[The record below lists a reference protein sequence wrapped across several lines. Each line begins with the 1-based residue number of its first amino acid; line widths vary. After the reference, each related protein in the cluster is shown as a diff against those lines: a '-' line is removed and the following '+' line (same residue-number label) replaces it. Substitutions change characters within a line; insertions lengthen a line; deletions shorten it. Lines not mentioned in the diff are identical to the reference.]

1 MRLFKR
7 LMQNKNM
14 KKKLLYYE
22 KGSFDE
28 FVKKFS
34 KGEDNVYS
42 ISYLTDKNIALRYT
56 AINGVEHFIIDITV
70 MVMSALARNDLRII
84 YESWISLLNEENESN
99 IDYCVEKS
107 FLSEACDI
115 FSYYFERNEECDKVM
130 SQIEEIKEDNNE
142 ESKIFSIVNCDKNEF
157 NSVVEQFEKQLYG
170 HENFKENFKKQLEAF
185 ILLNKMK
192 RRKVFSLLICGK
204 SGVGKTEVGR
214 ILQRQ
219 MYPDDLPIK
228 INFGNYSGK
237 GSLWSLIGS
246 PKGYVGSEQ
255 GGELTNKIL
264 HSKSKIIVIDELDK
278 ADEAI
283 FTFFYEMLEDGQYTD
298 LDGKVIN
305 LDGYI
310 IVFTANLNN
319 KNFKDMIPEP
329 LFSRFDM
336 TYEFQPLSYTDKL
349 KFITDFTDKLLKD
362 YKEHIGGLDEF
373 NIKKQIIEKNYQT
386 SDNLRNIKRK
396 VMNDFVELVG
406 EESAW
411 K

>member
-1 MRLFKR
+1 
-7 LMQNKNM
+7 MQNKNM

-228 INFGNYSGK
+228 INFGNCSGK

-373 NIKKQIIEKNYQT
+373 NIKKQIIEKNYQI

>member
-373 NIKKQIIEKNYQT
+373 NIKKQIIEKNYQI

>member
-1 MRLFKR
+1 
-7 LMQNKNM
+7 MQNKNM

-396 VMNDFVELVG
+396 VINDFVELVG

>member
-1 MRLFKR
+1 
-7 LMQNKNM
+7 M

>member
-1 MRLFKR
+1 
-7 LMQNKNM
+7 M

-373 NIKKQIIEKNYQT
+373 NIKKQIIEKNYQI

>member
-1 MRLFKR
+1 
-7 LMQNKNM
+7 MQNKNM

-264 HSKSKIIVIDELDK
+264 HSKSKIIVIDE
-278 ADEAI
+278 
-283 FTFFYEMLEDGQYTD
+283 
-298 LDGKVIN
+298 
-305 LDGYI
+305 
-310 IVFTANLNN
+310 
-319 KNFKDMIPEP
+319 
-329 LFSRFDM
+329 
-336 TYEFQPLSYTDKL
+336 
-349 KFITDFTDKLLKD
+349 
-362 YKEHIGGLDEF
+362 
-373 NIKKQIIEKNYQT
+373 
-386 SDNLRNIKRK
+386 
-396 VMNDFVELVG
+396 
-406 EESAW
+406 
-411 K
+411 

>member
-1 MRLFKR
+1 
-7 LMQNKNM
+7 M

-396 VMNDFVELVG
+396 VINDFVELVG

>member
-396 VMNDFVELVG
+396 VINDFVELVG

>member
-1 MRLFKR
+1 
-7 LMQNKNM
+7 MQNKNM